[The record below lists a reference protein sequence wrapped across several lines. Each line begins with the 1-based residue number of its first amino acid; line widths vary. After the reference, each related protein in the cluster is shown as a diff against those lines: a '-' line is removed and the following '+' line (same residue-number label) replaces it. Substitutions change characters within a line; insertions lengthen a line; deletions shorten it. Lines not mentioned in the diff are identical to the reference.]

1 MLYAMILYRMCNCC
15 IVLLRVTCHHSIV
28 APSQSNTLLTYI
40 PYGRKFWRGIY
51 FGGLAVLRAIR
62 QYFIRQIAAQCDVII
77 IAKSYQCVYTR
88 PAARRASLIV
98 GIEFTIK
105 SCVRG
110 HHFSKEVCTPEV
122 GEGLACLSR
131 RRRRSKRRVRGPVKT
146 DGTKIVQSKRNSDL
160 LSFQLHFIINFV
172 LTEPKLTHGPIK
184 IPARLSSHFVMNIII
199 AKPGST
205 AKVNSAK

>member
-1 MLYAMILYRMCNCC
+1 M
-15 IVLLRVTCHHSIV
+15 
-28 APSQSNTLLTYI
+28 
-40 PYGRKFWRGIY
+40 
-51 FGGLAVLRAIR
+51 RAIR

-77 IAKSYQCVYTR
+77 IAKSYQCVCIKR
-88 PAARRASLIV
+88 AARCASLIV

-105 SCVRG
+105 SCLRG
-110 HHFSKEVCTPEV
+110 HHFSKEFCTPEV
-122 GEGLACLSR
+122 GEELACLSR
-131 RRRRSKRRVRGPVKT
+131 RRRRSKRRVRSPVKT

-172 LTEPKLTHGPIK
+172 LTEPKLTPGPIK
-184 IPARLSSHFVMNIII
+184 IPVRLSSHFVMNIII

>member
-1 MLYAMILYRMCNCC
+1 MCA
-15 IVLLRVTCHHSIV
+15 L
-28 APSQSNTLLTYI
+28 QSNANSCMPSAPLACSGSPPRCCKHLPSIYL

-98 GIEFTIK
+98 VIEFTIK

-110 HHFSKEVCTPEV
+110 HHFSKEFCTPEV
-122 GEGLACLSR
+122 EEELACLSR
-131 RRRRSKRRVRGPVKT
+131 RRRRSKRRVRGPVNT

-160 LSFQLHFIINFV
+160 LSFHLHFIINFV
-172 LTEPKLTHGPIK
+172 LTEPKLTHGPII
-184 IPARLSSHFVMNIII
+184 IPARLSNHFVGASLSEPHMYE
-199 AKPGST
+199 
-205 AKVNSAK
+205 

>member
-1 MLYAMILYRMCNCC
+1 M
-15 IVLLRVTCHHSIV
+15 H
-28 APSQSNTLLTYI
+28 I

-77 IAKSYQCVYTR
+77 IAKSYHCVYTR

-98 GIEFTIK
+98 GMEFTIK

-110 HHFSKEVCTPEV
+110 HHFSKEFCTPEV
-122 GEGLACLSR
+122 EEELACLSR

-146 DGTKIVQSKRNSDL
+146 DGTKIVLSKCNSDL
-160 LSFQLHFIINFV
+160 LSFHLHFVNFV
-172 LTEPKLTHGPIK
+172 LTEPKPAHGSII